1 MRSFSQSTSFEL
13 SDTRSGVIMRAFTSR
28 MTRMHQQTKV
38 LAPDADDNPLLD
50 EWGGPFGVPDFGRIK
65 PDHFRP
71 AFARAFAAH
80 AAEVASIGGNA
91 AAPTFANT
99 IAALEASG
107 QALTRTVNVFNLLA
121 GAHTN
126 DAILAIERELAPLK
140 AKHWD
145 MILMNEALFRR
156 IDGLY
161 RMRERLA
168 LSAEQQRVLERY
180 HAKFTRAGA
189 ALDAAAKARLAD
201 INERLATLATTFSQ
215 NVLADEQ
222 GYALVLD
229 GDDDLAGLP
238 DFVRAAARAA
248 AEERGLAGKHAITIS
263 RSSVE
268 PFLQFSA
275 RRDLRE
281 KIFRAWTARGDGG
294 GATDNKAI
302 IAEMVAL
309 RTERARLLGYPS
321 FAHYRLDDTMAK
333 TPQAVRALLDRVWAP
348 GRRRAMA
355 DRDALQAL
363 VQAEE
368 KNFALAPWD
377 WRYYAEKLR
386 KARYDIDEA
395 TIKPYLQLERI
406 IEAAFYTANRLF
418 GLTFE
423 SRADVPVWHEDVRVW
438 EVRDA
443 AGRHRGLFF
452 GDYFARTSKHS
463 GAWMTKLRD
472 QEKLRGDIHPLVVNV
487 MNFSKSDQDESTLL
501 SFGDAKT
508 LFHEFGHA
516 LHGLLSDVTYP
527 IIAGT
532 SVLKDWSELPSQL
545 FEHWLQR
552 PEILRRFAR
561 HYRTGEPIPEDE
573 LRRLLA
579 ARTFN
584 QGQAT
589 VEYVASALIDLDIHF
604 QPVAGEAFDIGSFE
618 RAALTRIGMP
628 DEIVMRHRPT
638 HFQHLFAGDGYAAAY
653 YSYLWSEVLDADAFA
668 AFEEGGDIFDAGV
681 AKKLHDHVYA
691 AGGSRDPAELY
702 TAFRGRLPTPDGLLK
717 RRGLSEDTA

>member
-1 MRSFSQSTSFEL
+1 
-13 SDTRSGVIMRAFTSR
+13 
-28 MTRMHQQTKV
+28 MHQQTQV
-38 LAPDADDNPLLD
+38 FAADTDANALAEESDR
-50 EWGGPFGVPDFGRIK
+50 PFGVPAFGRIK
-65 PDHFRP
+65 PDDFRE
-71 AFARAFAAH
+71 AFARAFTAH
-80 AAEVASIGGNA
+80 RAEVAAIAADA

-107 QALTRTVNVFNLLA
+107 AALTRTVNVFNLLA
-121 GAHTN
+121 DAHTN
-126 DAILAIERELAPLK
+126 DAIQAIEREVAPLK

-145 MILMNEALFRR
+145 SILMDATLFGRV
-156 IDGLY
+156 DHLY
-161 RMRERLA
+161 RMRDRLA
-168 LSAEQQRVLERY
+168 LSAEQRRVLERY
-180 HAKFTRAGA
+180 YLKFIRAGA

-201 INERLATLATTFSQ
+201 VNERLATLGTTFSQ

-229 GDDDLAGLP
+229 GEDDLSGLP

-248 AEERGLAGKHAITIS
+248 AEERGLAGKHVITIS

-281 KIFRAWTARGDGG
+281 KVFNAWIARGDGG

-309 RTERARLLGYPS
+309 REERARLLGYAS
-321 FAHYRLDDTMAK
+321 FADYRLDDTMAK
-333 TPQAVRALLDRVWAP
+333 TPQAVRSLLDRVWAP
-348 GRRRAMA
+348 ARRAALA

-363 VQAEE
+363 VQAEG

-386 KARYDIDEA
+386 KARCDIDEA
-395 TIKPYLQLERI
+395 TIKPYLQLEQM

-423 SRADVPVWHEDVRVW
+423 RRDDVPVWHEDVRVW
-438 EVRDA
+438 EVRDR

-452 GDYFARTSKHS
+452 GDYFARASKHS
-463 GAWMTKLRD
+463 GAWMATLRD
-472 QEKLRGDIHPLVVNV
+472 QEKLAGDVHPLVVNV
-487 MNFSKSDQDESTLL
+487 MNFSKAGDGEPTLL
-501 SFGDAKT
+501 SFDDAKT
-508 LFHEFGHA
+508 LFHEFGHG

-527 IIAGT
+527 LIAGT
-532 SVLKDWSELPSQL
+532 SVLMDWCELPSQL
-545 FEHWLQR
+545 YEHWLER
-552 PEILRRFAR
+552 PEVLRRFAR
-561 HYRTGEPIPEDE
+561 HYRTGEAIPEDQ
-573 LRRLLA
+573 LRRLIA

-589 VEYVASALIDLDIHF
+589 VEYVASALIDLDMHLR
-604 QPVAGEAFDIGSFE
+604 PATDEPFDIGRFE
-618 RAALTRIGMP
+618 QEALARIGMP
-628 DEIVMRHRPT
+628 GEIVMRHRPT
-638 HFQHLFAGDGYAAAY
+638 HFQHIFAGSGYAAAY

-668 AFEEGGDIFDAGV
+668 AFEETGDIFDPGT

-702 TAFRGRLPTPDGLLK
+702 TAFRGRFPTPEKLLE
-717 RRGLSEDTA
+717 RRGLSEEVAQPSA

>member
-1 MRSFSQSTSFEL
+1 
-13 SDTRSGVIMRAFTSR
+13 
-28 MTRMHQQTKV
+28 MTRMDQQTQV
-38 LAPDADDNPLLD
+38 FASEAGDNPLLA
-50 EWGGPFGVPDFGRIK
+50 EWGGPFGVAAFGRIK
-65 PDHFRP
+65 PEHFRS

-80 AAEVASIGGNA
+80 AAEVAAIAGNA
-91 AAPTFANT
+91 DAPTFANT
-99 IAALEASG
+99 IDVLESSG
-107 QALTRTVNVFNLLA
+107 AMLTRAVDLFHLLA

-145 MILMNEALFRR
+145 RILMDEALFGR
-156 IDGLY
+156 IDTLY
-161 RMRERLA
+161 RTRERLA
-168 LSAEQQRVLERY
+168 LSAEQRRVLERY
-180 HAKFTRAGA
+180 HLKFTRAGA

-201 INERLATLATTFSQ
+201 INERLATLGTTFSQ

-222 GYALVLD
+222 SYALVLD
-229 GDDDLAGLP
+229 GEDDLAGLP

-248 AEERGLAGKHAITIS
+248 AEERGLAGKHAVTTS

-281 KIFRAWTARGDGG
+281 KVFRAWIARGDGG

-309 RTERARLLGYPS
+309 RAERARLLGYAT

-333 TPQAVRALLDRVWAP
+333 TPQAVRALLERVWAP
-348 GRRRAMA
+348 GRRRALA
-355 DRDALQAL
+355 DRDDLQAL
-363 VQAEE
+363 VQAEG

-386 KARYDIDEA
+386 KARCDIDEA
-395 TIKPYLQLERI
+395 AIKPYLQLERI
-406 IEAAFYTANRLF
+406 IEAAFYAANRLF

-423 SRADVPVWHEDVRVW
+423 RRDDVPVWHDDVRVW

-463 GAWMTKLRD
+463 GAWMTTLRD

-487 MNFSKSDQDESTLL
+487 MNFSKAGEGEPTLL
-501 SFGDAKT
+501 SFDDAKT
-508 LFHEFGHA
+508 LFHEFGHG

-527 IIAGT
+527 LIAGT
-532 SVLKDWSELPSQL
+532 SVLLDWSELPSQL
-545 FEHWLQR
+545 FEHWLER
-552 PEILRRFAR
+552 PEILRRFAL
-561 HYRTGEPIPEDE
+561 HYRTGEPIPEDL
-573 LRRLLA
+573 LRRLVA

-584 QGQAT
+584 QGQTT
-589 VEYVASALIDLDIHF
+589 VEYVASALIDLDLHLK
-604 QPVAGEAFDIGSFE
+604 PASGDAFDIDRFE
-618 RAALTRIGMP
+618 QAALARTGMP
-628 DEIVMRHRPT
+628 AEIVMRHRPT
-638 HFQHLFAGDGYAAAY
+638 HFQHVFAGAGYASAY

-668 AFEEGGDIFDAGV
+668 AFEEAGDIFDAGI

-702 TAFRGRLPTPDGLLK
+702 TAFRGRLPTAEGLLK
-717 RRGLSEDTA
+717 RRGLSEDAA